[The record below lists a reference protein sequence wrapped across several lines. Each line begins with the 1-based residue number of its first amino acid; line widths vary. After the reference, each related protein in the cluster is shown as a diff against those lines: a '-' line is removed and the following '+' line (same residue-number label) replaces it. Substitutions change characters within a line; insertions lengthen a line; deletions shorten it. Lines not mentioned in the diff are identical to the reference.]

1 MRKNPIGFGALFL
14 NVFMKKLPN
23 TSHLRKGTN
32 LNLVTFQTLYSKHF
46 LIF

>member
-1 MRKNPIGFGALFL
+1 MRKNPIGFGALFS
-14 NVFMKKLPN
+14 NMFMKKLLN

-32 LNLVTFQTLYSKHF
+32 INLVTFQTLYSKYF